1 MNSFKPTFDGA
12 REQSYLRPCCDAG
25 AQQGCGVLQATPSN
39 RKVQHEG
46 PRVVC
51 DPQCCCICRNRPAL
65 LPVLL
70 RGVGF

>member
-25 AQQGCGVLQATPSN
+25 AQQGRGVLQATPSN

-51 DPQCCCICRNRPAL
+51 DPQCC
-65 LPVLL
+65 
-70 RGVGF
+70 